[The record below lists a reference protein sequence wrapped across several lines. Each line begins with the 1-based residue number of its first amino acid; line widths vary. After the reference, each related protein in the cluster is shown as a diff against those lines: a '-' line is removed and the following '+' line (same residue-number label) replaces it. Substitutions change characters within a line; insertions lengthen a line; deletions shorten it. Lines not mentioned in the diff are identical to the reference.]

1 MELFVN
7 SGFVYEK
14 VGDEFL
20 VLDAE
25 GDSVIRVEGDEAVVL
40 DLIIDGQEVDDLL
53 SASLQ
58 RLLELGVVT
67 ESKRGI
73 SRRMALGFGATAV
86 ASGFA
91 VLAMPS
97 AAYAASACVFTLTGQ
112 FDAGG
117 GGNLIVCFNIS
128 ANSCGYD
135 TLEVRR
141 FESGVG
147 TPLSPAEEGGASI
160 SGTGPG
166 FANFVYTGLPPSG
179 VQARG
184 TKEGGGASEWVDLV
198 DLGGS

>member
-7 SGFVYEK
+7 SEFVYEK

-53 SASLQ
+53 SASAQ

-97 AAYAASACVFTLTGQ
+97 AAYAASACVFTLTGGYGSNGSVIDL
-112 FDAGG
+112 FCVT
-117 GGNLIVCFNIS
+117 IT
-128 ANSCGYD
+128 ANTCGYD
-135 TLEVRR
+135 KLEVQADD
-141 FESGVG
+141 
-147 TPLSPAEEGGASI
+147 TPLALPLGSSDSVEI
-160 SGTGPG
+160 SGTTVDTNIQ
-166 FANFVYTGLPPSG
+166 FDFSG
-179 VQARG
+179 TPNLVQARG
-184 TKEGGGASEWVDLV
+184 TFAAGGGASDWFTL
-198 DLGGS
+198 LP

>member
-53 SASLQ
+53 SASAQ

-97 AAYAASACVFTLTGQ
+97 AAYAASACVFTLTGS
-112 FDAGG
+112 FDAAGG
-117 GGNLIVCFNIS
+117 SLPVCFTIS

-147 TPLSPAEEGGASI
+147 TPLSLAEDEDASI
-160 SGTGPG
+160 SGTGSG
-166 FANFVYTGLPPSG
+166 FANFDYTGLRPSG